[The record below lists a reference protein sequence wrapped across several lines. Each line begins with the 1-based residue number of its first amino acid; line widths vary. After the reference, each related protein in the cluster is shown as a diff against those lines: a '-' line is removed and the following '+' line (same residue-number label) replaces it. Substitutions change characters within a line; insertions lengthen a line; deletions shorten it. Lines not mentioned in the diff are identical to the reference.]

1 MIELP
6 RIINYKKTKEGKYNI
21 VVSGANLNNDAI
33 LKLESGFPVNVN
45 VEIVDE
51 NKITLK
57 QRKKIFA
64 LLNDI
69 CLFTGQPQED
79 LRQQFQF
86 YLEMIKGYERISL
99 TNTTRHIASE
109 LIDIIMAWVFQND
122 IPLNYKT
129 SDLMKNDQTFLYLA
143 TVHRKC
149 VICGKSNSELAHYH
163 AVGRGRNR
171 RKIDHTDNRV
181 LALCHEHHQTQHD
194 MGMDGFNAKYHLTDS
209 WVKVNGRLNKMLKG
223 ESNGTE

>member
-1 MIELP
+1 MSKVTK
-6 RIINYKKTKEGKYNI
+6 YKQSNGRYSVVVENVDLTDDALLLLDNGYPLDVNFEVIDGK
-21 VVSGANLNNDAI
+21 
-33 LKLESGFPVNVN
+33 
-45 VEIVDE
+45 
-51 NKITLK
+51 KITVQ

-69 CLFTGQPQED
+69 YLFTGQPQED

-86 YLEMIKGYERISL
+86 YLEMIKGYEPISL
-99 TNTTRHIASE
+99 TDTTRHIASE
-109 LIDIIMAWVFQND
+109 LIDVIIAWVFQHD

-129 SDLMKNDQTFLYLA
+129 SDLMKQDQTFLYLA

-149 VICGKSNSELAHYH
+149 VICGKYGELAHYH

-181 LALCHEHHQTQHD
+181 LALCHSHHREQHD
-194 MGMDGFNAKYHLTDS
+194 MGMDSFNAKYHLTDS
-209 WVKVNGRLNKMLKG
+209 WVQVNARLNKMLNG
-223 ESNGTE
+223 EKTD

>member
-1 MIELP
+1 MMYIDKYKNNNNSFDVVVRNVALDNDSLRMIDNGHPLDVNLEV
-6 RIINYKKTKEGKYNI
+6 IDGK
-21 VVSGANLNNDAI
+21 
-33 LKLESGFPVNVN
+33 
-45 VEIVDE
+45 
-51 NKITLK
+51 KITIQ

-69 CLFTGQPQED
+69 YLFTGQPQGD

-86 YLEMIKGYERISL
+86 YLEMIKGYEPISL
-99 TNTTRHIASE
+99 TDTTRHIASE

-129 SDLMKNDQTFLYLA
+129 SDLMKQDQTFLYLA

-171 RKIDHTDNRV
+171 RKIDHTDNKV
-181 LALCHEHHQTQHD
+181 LALCHKHNKQQHD
-194 MGMDGFNAKYHLTDS
+194 MGMDSFNAKYHLTDS
-209 WVKVNGRLNKMLKG
+209 WVQVNARLNKMLKG
-223 ESNGTE
+223 EKTD

>member
-1 MIELP
+1 MSKVTRYKQSNGRYSVVVENVDLTDDALLLLDNGYPLDVNIE
-6 RIINYKKTKEGKYNI
+6 IQDGK
-21 VVSGANLNNDAI
+21 
-33 LKLESGFPVNVN
+33 
-45 VEIVDE
+45 
-51 NKITLK
+51 KITVK

-64 LLNDI
+64 LVNDI
-69 CLFTGQPQED
+69 EGHTGQPRD
-79 LRQQFQF
+79 WLRLMFQD
-86 YLEMIKGYERISL
+86 YVSLLKGYSKRLSL
-99 TNTTRHIASE
+99 SDCTRKQAGE
-109 LIDIIMAWVFQND
+109 LIDVILEWVFIND

-149 VICGKSNSELAHYH
+149 VICGKYGELAHYH

-181 LALCHEHHQTQHD
+181 LALCHFHHKQQHD
-194 MGMDGFNAKYHLTDS
+194 MGMDSFNAKYHLTDS

-223 ESNGTE
+223 EKTD